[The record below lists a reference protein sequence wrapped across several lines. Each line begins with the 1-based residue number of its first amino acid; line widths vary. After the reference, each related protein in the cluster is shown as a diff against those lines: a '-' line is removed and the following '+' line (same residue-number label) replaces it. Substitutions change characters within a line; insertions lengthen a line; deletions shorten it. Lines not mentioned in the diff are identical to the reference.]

1 MKKRLIALCV
11 LAIICVALCACGKKD
26 NKLSAMESV
35 IKLDAGK
42 TYTIELKNGDAE
54 ALEWS
59 SDDESIATVSENG
72 VVTGKHDGVTVISGK
87 TENGFLHIGVIV
99 EGKEE
104 YVDKNGNVVK
114 IYNEQSNITAITV
127 GVKGG
132 GKNDVTIK
140 KGDTYTLV
148 AYTEPES
155 SDKIDW
161 KSENTAVVSVN
172 KDGVISAVGKG
183 MTKVIAYAP
192 NGVKGEMILRVN

>member
-1 MKKRLIALCV
+1 MKKRLLALCV
-11 LAIICVALCACGKKD
+11 LVIVCVTLCACGKKE
-26 NKLSAMESV
+26 NKLSAKESV
-35 IKLDAGK
+35 IKLDTGK
-42 TYTIELKNGDAE
+42 NYTIELENGDA
-54 ALEWS
+54 ANLEWE
-59 SDDESIATVSENG
+59 SDDETIATVSENG
-72 VVTGKHDGVTVISGK
+72 TVTGKHDGVTVISGK
-87 TENGFLHIGVIV
+87 TKAGYVHVGVIV

-114 IYNEQSNITAITV
+114 IYNEPSDITAITV

-132 GKNDVTIK
+132 SKSDVTVK

-161 KSENTAVVSVN
+161 KSENKSVVSVN

-183 MTKVIAYAP
+183 QAKVIAYAP
-192 NGVKGEMILRVN
+192 NGVKGEMIVRVN